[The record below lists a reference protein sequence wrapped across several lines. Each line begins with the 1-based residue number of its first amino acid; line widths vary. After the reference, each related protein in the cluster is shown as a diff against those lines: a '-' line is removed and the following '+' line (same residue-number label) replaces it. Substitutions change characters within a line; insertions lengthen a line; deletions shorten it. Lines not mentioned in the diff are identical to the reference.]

1 MRIVRICSSSEAREK
16 RFSELKDMLLSR
28 EYSSN
33 IINAAIDRARNIP
46 RLEALKKVVKCKTS
60 ERPVFV
66 IHYDP
71 RLPSVNNI
79 IKKHY
84 RVMTQD
90 PKMKEVFPEP
100 PIIAYKRQKNL
111 REALIRA
118 KVPPAYNRPKRKLPG
133 MKKCNNCVYCPY
145 IMTGDH
151 VKFTASKQHHQI
163 TTTITCTS
171 RNIIYLITC
180 LKCNIQY
187 VGETHRMLKD
197 RFAEHQ
203 GYVRNKDLSKA
214 TGLHFNSAGHCLSD
228 MHITAL
234 EQVQNKDHTFRK
246 IREKLYI
253 NKANTKLHGLNKV

>member
-1 MRIVRICSSSEAREK
+1 
-16 RFSELKDMLLSR
+16 
-28 EYSSN
+28 
-33 IINAAIDRARNIP
+33 
-46 RLEALKKVVKCKTS
+46 
-60 ERPVFV
+60 
-66 IHYDP
+66 
-71 RLPSVNNI
+71 
-79 IKKHY
+79 
-84 RVMTQD
+84 
-90 PKMKEVFPEP
+90 
-100 PIIAYKRQKNL
+100 
-111 REALIRA
+111 
-118 KVPPAYNRPKRKLPG
+118 
-133 MKKCNNCVYCPY
+133 
-145 IMTGDH
+145 MTGDH